1 LVPGFCIRYS
11 HETQK
16 GLNLDFSRVPGHIP
30 GIYLRIA
37 EIHLTPLPTAFFAGL
52 AILGASF
59 LVLWACDVCQE
70 DVSQTLAIA
79 LVALIAVLPE
89 YAVDMYFTW
98 MAGKY
103 PEQDYAHYAIAN
115 MTGANR
121 LLIGIGWPTIVFIA
135 WIRMKKGAFLEK
147 ERATELLFLLLATL
161 YAFIVVTKGALE
173 WFDGIIFIAI
183 FVTYVIIASKRPCVG
198 CELVGPAM
206 LIGSLPT
213 VWRRITTIALFLFA
227 AGAIVANAE
236 PFSEGLVETGK
247 MFGINEF
254 LLVQW
259 LAPLASEAPEFAVAI
274 MFAARGQA
282 GLGLGALLSSKLN
295 QWTLLVGMIPGVY
308 GLSSGQ
314 LEHPIPMST
323 LQMHEILLTAAQ
335 SLLGVVLLVGF
346 HLSFREAIVLIT
358 LFLGQFILS
367 PVADT
372 LVDRGIISISGDTV
386 HQIFSTIYITVAVV
400 LFLIKPSRF
409 KDLLQ
414 GYKLE
419 PEIDLISAVEES
431 KRSK

>member
-1 LVPGFCIRYS
+1 MKFNRDLLSIFIAILV
-11 HETQK
+11 T
-16 GLNLDFSRVPGHIP
+16 IP
-30 GIYLRIA
+30 GIYLRLA
-37 EIHLTPLPTAFFAGL
+37 GIHLPPLPTAFFAGL
-52 AILGASF
+52 SILGASF

-98 MAGKY
+98 MAGRY
-103 PEQDYAHYAIAN
+103 PDQDYAHYAIAN

-121 LLIGIGWPTIVFIA
+121 LLIGIGWPVMVFIA
-135 WIRMKKGAFLEK
+135 WIKQKKGAILDK
-147 ERATELLFLLLATL
+147 DRATELLFLLIATL
-161 YAFIVVTKGALE
+161 YAFVVVIKGALA
-173 WFDGIIFIAI
+173 WFDGIVFIAI
-183 FVTYVIIASKRPCVG
+183 FIVYIVIASRRPCVG
-198 CELVGPAM
+198 CELEGPAM
-206 LIGSLPT
+206 LIGSLP
-213 VWRRITTIALFLFA
+213 VIWRRITTVALFFFA
-227 AGAIVANAE
+227 AGTIVANAE

-247 MFGINEF
+247 MFGMNEF

-308 GLSSGQ
+308 GMSSGQ

-346 HLSFREAIVLIT
+346 RLTFREAIVLIT

-367 PVADT
+367 PLADT

-386 HQIFSTIYITVAVV
+386 HQIFSTIYITIAIV
-400 LFLIKPSRF
+400 LFIIKPSRF

-414 GYKLE
+414 GYKLK
-419 PEIDLISAVEES
+419 PEIDLVSEIE
-431 KRSK
+431 KR

>member
-1 LVPGFCIRYS
+1 MKLNRDLASIFIAILV
-11 HETQK
+11 T
-16 GLNLDFSRVPGHIP
+16 IP

-37 EIHLTPLPTAFFAGL
+37 GIHLSPLPMASFAGL

-70 DVSQTLAIA
+70 DVSQTLALA

-98 MAGKY
+98 MAGRF

-121 LLIGIGWPTIVFIA
+121 LLIGIGWPVMVFIA
-135 WIRMKKGAFLEK
+135 WVKSKKGAILEK
-147 ERATELLFLLLATL
+147 ERATELLFLLIATL
-161 YAFIVVTKGALE
+161 YAFVIVIKGALA
-173 WFDGIIFIAI
+173 WFDGIVFIAI
-183 FVTYVIIASKRPCVG
+183 FITYIVIASRRPCVG

-206 LIGSLPT
+206 LIGSLP
-213 VWRRITTIALFLFA
+213 VIWRRITTIALFVFA
-227 AGAIVANAE
+227 AGSIVANAE
-236 PFSEGLVETGK
+236 PFSEGLVNTGK

-259 LAPLASEAPEFAVAI
+259 LAPIASEAPEFAVAI
-274 MFAARGQA
+274 MFASRGQA

-308 GLSSGQ
+308 GASSGQ
-314 LEHPIPMST
+314 LHHPIPMST

-346 HLSFREAIVLIT
+346 RLTMREAVVLLT

-372 LVDRGIISISGDTV
+372 LVARGVLDISGDTV
-386 HQIFSTIYITVAVV
+386 HQVFSTIYITVAVV
-400 LFLIKPSRF
+400 LIVIKPSRF

-414 GYKLE
+414 GYKLK
-419 PEIDLISAVEES
+419 PEICLVSDTDKEN
-431 KRSK
+431 